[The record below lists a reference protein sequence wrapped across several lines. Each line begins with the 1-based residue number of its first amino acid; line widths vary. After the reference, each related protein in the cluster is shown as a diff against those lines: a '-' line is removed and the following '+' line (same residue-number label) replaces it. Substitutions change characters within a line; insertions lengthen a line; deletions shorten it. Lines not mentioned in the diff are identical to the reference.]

1 MSIDKIYKVI
11 YPIFQPGFCEGV
23 VDIIKDSNRVAIFVT
38 NQLSKNKIEA
48 ILDSDFNA
56 EKNKITVEI
65 DLFLKNK

>member
-23 VDIIKDSNRVAIFVT
+23 VDIIKDIDSIAIFVN

-48 ILDSDFNA
+48 ILESDFSM
-56 EKNKITVEI
+56 EKDKIIVEI
-65 DLFLKNK
+65 DVILKNR